1 LQTGYYALV
10 DSELC
15 PTDGNGNFFWKLNN
29 KPDYN
34 KASCPIYGGDGR
46 WSEVVPYYILP
57 TQPPSHYDPK
67 QAEFYSGIDDYRAVA
82 YYMGGYLCALLDGHH
97 KAVAAAI
104 EKKKVKTLVIVP
116 TTSISLPNDKQNFK
130 GGIFINGT
138 FISQEE
144 LIIPVSELMTSFK
157 FNQLKKETEKYLS
170 LYNSDFDL
178 NYGWPQEILET
189 EKSFPDAITVARLQ
203 WAGDISDE
211 RLDRILL
218 NKESIVEVLLQ
229 KNQE

>member
-1 LQTGYYALV
+1 
-10 DSELC
+10 
-15 PTDGNGNFFWKLNN
+15 
-29 KPDYN
+29 
-34 KASCPIYGGDGR
+34 
-46 WSEVVPYYILP
+46 
-57 TQPPSHYDPK
+57 
-67 QAEFYSGIDDYRAVA
+67 
-82 YYMGGYLCALLDGHH
+82 MLDGHH

-157 FNQLKKETEKYLS
+157 FNQLKKEETEKYLS

-218 NKESIVEVLLQ
+218 NKESISDKDTLNIQLLYIIQ
-229 KNQE
+229 KTRDLKKWPFTSVRIILLHLFGMRYMNYLQML